1 MAIVTNL
8 PTDKLSS
15 WYFAVRWSTYHIEQ
29 AVARQEAHGLDSTYD
44 RLQLEMLAD
53 LEQFLKMSW
62 DVIMDDLC
70 GKAGETVK
78 EVSRGNS

>member
-15 WYFAVRWSTYHIEQ
+15 WYFAVRWGRYHIEQ
-29 AVARQEAHGLDSTYD
+29 AVARQEASGFDSSYD
-44 RLQLEMLAD
+44 KAQLETLVD